1 MRKGPGMPDNW
12 DWNERDEA
20 AARQL
25 QRRLPEE
32 IFDAHAHL
40 YRVEDL
46 GGDINRLIAAGPRLA
61 DVEAWRGSLARQVG
75 PSRVVGG
82 LLSPMPCAECDL
94 DAANRFI
101 LAQVQDRPESRALLL
116 VAPAMKAAD
125 VEPLLAGGGVTGF
138 KPYHLFSTQRPT
150 FQAPI
155 ATFLPEWAWRLADE
169 HGLVITLHMVRDRA
183 LADPANQAEII
194 AACRKYPNAKLVL
207 AHAAR
212 GFHAPNTRRG
222 ISSLRGLEN
231 VWFDTSGICEAA
243 AIRAIINEF
252 GPRRVMWGSDF
263 PICERR
269 GKYVTVGDGFCW
281 INPDRADVHED
292 SPEVN
297 ALPVGLESLQA
308 VLDAA
313 EECFCN
319 EDDLRDIFADNARR
333 MLGLAEE
340 SGTLTQD
347 LYHRAKKVIPA
358 GTQLVSK
365 RPEMFAPEQWP
376 GYYREARG
384 CEVWDLDGGHYYDV
398 SISGV
403 GTCLLGFR
411 DPDVTRSVQ
420 RAINSGS
427 MSSLNAPEEVELAEM
442 LCEIHP
448 WAEQVRFAR
457 TGGELASVAVR
468 IARAT
473 TDRSHVA
480 VCGYHGWADWYLAAN
495 LGREDSLRGH
505 LLPGL
510 KPLGVPRELR
520 GTVSTFTYNDRQEFS
535 RAIAEHGRNL
545 AAVIMEPCRHADP
558 EPGFLEFVRDETHK
572 AGALL
577 IFDEITI
584 GWRRTYGGSHLLLG
598 VQPDMALFAKTIS
611 NGHPMAAVIGT
622 REAMSGAQESFISS
636 TYWTERVGPAAA
648 LATLKKMKKVDVVS
662 HVNRIGSQLQQVL
675 RNAAADT
682 SLPVKVSGYT
692 CVPRFEFEHELAQEL
707 KTLYVQLMLERGFLA
722 STMIYVTLAHTEQ
735 IVAMFADALNE
746 VFGEIAEA
754 IKRGDVQKRL
764 NGPVA
769 HRGFRRLL

>member
-1 MRKGPGMPDNW
+1 MPGDW

-20 AARQL
+20 AAREL
-25 QRRLPEE
+25 QQRLPAE

-40 YRVEDL
+40 YRVEDMGAAPRAL
-46 GGDINRLIAAGPRLA
+46 FAAGPPVA
-61 DVEAWRGSLARQVG
+61 DAEVWRRSLARQVG

-82 LLSPMPCAECDL
+82 LLFPMPSAKCDL
-94 DAANRFI
+94 DAANKLL
-101 LAQVQDRPESRALLL
+101 LAQLPDRLETRALLL
-116 VAPAMKAAD
+116 VAPAMEAAD
-125 VEPLLAGGGVTGF
+125 VEPLLADGRVGGF
-138 KPYHLFSTQRPT
+138 KPYHLFGTQQPT

-155 ATFLPEWAWRLADE
+155 GTFVPEWAWRLADE
-169 HGLVITLHMVRDRA
+169 HGLLITLHMVRDRA

-212 GFHAPNTRRG
+212 GFHAPNTQRG
-222 ISSLRGLEN
+222 ISSLRGLQN
-231 VWFDTSGICEAA
+231 VWFDVSGICEPA
-243 AIRAIINEF
+243 AIRAVINEF

-263 PICERR
+263 PVCEQR
-269 GKYVTVGDGFCW
+269 GKCVTVGDGFCW
-281 INPDRADVHED
+281 INPSRVDVHED

-297 ALPVGLESLQA
+297 TLPVGLENLRA

-313 EECFCN
+313 DESFCN
-319 EDDLRDIFADNARR
+319 DDDLRDIFADNARR
-333 MLGLAEE
+333 LLGLKDEP
-340 SGTLTQD
+340 GTLTQD
-347 LYHRAKKVIPA
+347 LYRHAKKVIPG
-358 GTQLVSK
+358 GTQLLSK

-384 CEVWDLDGGHYYDV
+384 CEVWDLDGKHYYDL
-398 SISGV
+398 SMSGI
-403 GTCLLGFR
+403 GTCLLGFG
-411 DPDVTRSVQ
+411 DPDVTRAVQ
-420 RAINSGS
+420 RAVSFCS
-427 MSSLNAPEEVELAEM
+427 MTTLNPPEEVELADM

-457 TGGELASVAVR
+457 TGGGAASVGVR

-480 VCGYHGWADWYLAAN
+480 ICGYHGWSDWYIAAN
-495 LGREDSLRGH
+495 LGEDDSLRGH

-510 KPLGVPRELR
+510 DPLGVPRELR
-520 GTVSTFTYNDRQEFS
+520 GTVSTFTFNDRQGLS
-535 RAIAEHGRNL
+535 DIIARTGGDL
-545 AAVIMEPCRHADP
+545 AAVIMEPCRFEDP
-558 EPGFLEFVRDETHK
+558 QPGFLEFVRDEAHK

-584 GWRRTYGGSHLLLG
+584 GWRRAYGGSHLLLG

-611 NGHPMAAVIGT
+611 NGHPMSAVIGT
-622 REAMSGAQESFISS
+622 REAMSRAQDSFISS
-636 TYWTERVGPAAA
+636 AYWTERVGPASA

-722 STMIYVTLAHTEQ
+722 ATMIYVTLAHTEQ

-746 VFGEIAEA
+746 VFGEMADA

-764 NGPVA
+764 KGPVA
-769 HRGFRRLL
+769 HSGFRRLL